1 MGSQVSCSCHA
12 WEDSGGQVGMGDTW
26 YGRDARC
33 QNGLRGNS
41 PPRPNQFGERKGKR
55 ERREKRKEERK
66 KKKKE
71 EKERKGKKRKD
82 REKGKERG
90 GRRSCVGL

>member
-12 WEDSGGQVGMGDTW
+12 WEDSGGQVGMDDTW

-41 PPRPNQFGERKGKR
+41 PLTPIKFSGIEEKK
-55 ERREKRKEERK
+55 ERRR
-66 KKKKE
+66 
-71 EKERKGKKRKD
+71 
-82 REKGKERG
+82 
-90 GRRSCVGL
+90 